1 MSFPNVINDI
11 NELEETKVSL
21 SELIN
26 LIYPIGSVYISVNNV
41 SPQTFLG
48 GTWEQIK
55 DRFLLSAGDTYTAGN
70 IGGEATHTLT
80 QAETPAHTHTR
91 GNMNITGA
99 ISWVASGYGASNSRT
114 TGCFSG
120 SGFYNNESGYQKSS
134 AAGQGTLINNVTFTA
149 ANTWTGATSSVGGNA
164 AHNNMPPYLAVYVWK
179 RTA

>member
-1 MSFPNVINDI
+1 MSYPNIIEDI
-11 NELEETKVSL
+11 QEIQKYLLDWMYPVGS
-21 SELIN
+21 
-26 LIYPIGSVYISVNNV
+26 IYMSVNNKT
-41 SPQTFLG
+41 PQSIFG

-55 DRFLLSAGDTYTAGN
+55 DTFLLCSGSTYSAGST
-70 IGGEATHTLT
+70 GGEATHTLT